1 MNTIFHQIRNFSK
14 MLKVT
19 LSLVKN
25 VFFLLSFHHQRPH
38 GMEVNDAFLFE
49 NSEIIEKE
57 THRLN
62 DKE

>member
-1 MNTIFHQIRNFSK
+1 
-14 MLKVT
+14 MLKIT

-25 VFFLLSFHHQRPH
+25 VFLLSFNHQRPH

-62 DKE
+62 DKA

>member
-1 MNTIFHQIRNFSK
+1 M
-14 MLKVT
+14 
-19 LSLVKN
+19 
-25 VFFLLSFHHQRPH
+25 FFLLSFHPY

-62 DKE
+62 DKEWKKK